1 MISVGI
7 TPEWARIMPPRARRW
22 IWPLAVAATT
32 AVALAL
38 RLWGVR
44 HGLPYAYNVDENAH
58 FVPRAIGLFGH
69 GWNPH
74 YFANPPALTYLLHL
88 VFAVWFG
95 GGQATGRAFA
105 RDPGEVFAVAR
116 VATALVSVAAVP
128 LLCLAGARL
137 LGRAAGLLAGALLAV
152 AFLPVFYAHEALNDA
167 AALTPLALGL
177 YGAAGVLRHGRRR
190 DYVLAGAGLGLAW
203 ATKYTAA
210 IVALPLLAAAL
221 AGPGPPARAARRLGL
236 GLAVAL
242 AAALAAHPFAV
253 LDAADFVAGL
263 RHQAGASGA
272 AKLGITEDSGHVY
285 YLWTLTWGLGWV
297 PAVAALGGALHLLRT
312 DRRVAAVL
320 VPAPVLFLV
329 YMGLQ
334 ERYFGRWLMPALPFL
349 CLLAAG
355 GAVALVR
362 LAPPRWRAAGAALAA
377 AALCAQGLL
386 FSVHGDLVLSRADTR
401 AAARTWLF
409 AHVPAGAPVA
419 IEPVVTDRWLGDPER
434 WPNLAPDAVRAPG
447 SHRLGDGQVLQRQP
461 RSTLTVG
468 FDGYAHT
475 LSPALLETW
484 ERAGVCWV
492 MTGSTQAGRVLA
504 DPAAAPGAV
513 AFYRALARRG
523 ELVFRASPMAGGGA
537 PPEFNFDWS
546 FDYYPLGYRRP
557 GPLVEVYRLR
567 GARCASG
574 LAGGPR
580 A

>member
-1 MISVGI
+1 
-7 TPEWARIMPPRARRW
+7 MPPRARRW
-22 IWPLAVAATT
+22 TWPLAVAAAT

-44 HGLPYAYNVDENAH
+44 HGLPYAYNVDENSH

-105 RDPGEVFAVAR
+105 RDPGQVFEVAR

-152 AFLPVFYAHEALNDA
+152 AFLPVFYAHEALDDA
-167 AALTPLALGL
+167 AALTPLALAL
-177 YGAAGVLRHGRRR
+177 YGAAGVLRYGRRR
-190 DYVLAGAGLGLAW
+190 DYLLAGAGLGLAW

-210 IVALPLLAAAL
+210 IVALPLLAAAF
-221 AGPGPPARAARRLGL
+221 AGPGPPGRAARRVGL

-242 AAALAAHPFAV
+242 AAAVIANPYAV
-253 LDAADFVAGL
+253 LDASGFLAGL

-272 AKLGITEDSGHVY
+272 AKLGITQDSGHLY
-285 YLWTLTWGLGWV
+285 YLWTLTWGLGWI
-297 PAVAALGGALHLLRT
+297 PALAALGGAVHLLRT

-320 VPAPVLFLV
+320 VPAPVLFLL

-334 ERYFGRWLMPALPFL
+334 QRYFGRWLMPALPFA
-349 CLLAAG
+349 CLLAAA

-362 LAPPRWRAAGAALAA
+362 LAPARARVAVAALAA
-377 AALCAQGLL
+377 AGLCVQGLV
-386 FSVHGDLVLSRADTR
+386 FSVHGDLVLSRPDTR
-401 AAARTWLF
+401 AAARTWML
-409 AHVPAGAPVA
+409 AHVPAGAAVV
-419 IEPVVTDRWLGDPER
+419 IEPVVTDRWLGDAGR
-434 WPNLAPDAVRAPG
+434 WRNVAPDAVRVPG
-447 SHRLGDGQVLQRQP
+447 SQRLPDGQVLRRQP
-461 RSTLTVG
+461 RSTGAVG
-468 FDGYAHT
+468 FDGYENT
-475 LSPALLETW
+475 LSPALVEAW
-484 ERAGVCWV
+484 ARAGVCWV
-492 MTGSTQAGRVLA
+492 MTGSTQAGRALA
-504 DPAAAPGAV
+504 DPGAAPRAV
-513 AFYRALARRG
+513 AFYAELARRG
-523 ELVFRASPMAGGGA
+523 ELVFRASPMAGGRA

-557 GPLVEVYRLR
+557 GPLVQVRRLR
-567 GARCASG
+567 GARCATG
-574 LAGGPR
+574 VAGGPQ

>member
-1 MISVGI
+1 M
-7 TPEWARIMPPRARRW
+7 
-22 IWPLAVAATT
+22 WPLAVAATT

-105 RDPGEVFAVAR
+105 RNPGEVFAVAR

-137 LGRAAGLLAGALLAV
+137 LGRAAGLLAGGLLAV

-167 AALTPLALGL
+167 AVLTPLALGL

-190 DYVLAGAGLGLAW
+190 DYALAGAGLGLAW

-210 IVALPLLAAAL
+210 LVALPLLAAAF

-242 AAALAAHPFAV
+242 AAALAAHPYAV
-253 LDAADFVAGL
+253 LDASNFVAGL

-285 YLWTLTWGLGWV
+285 YLWTLTWGLGWA

-320 VPAPVLFLV
+320 VPAPVLFLS

-362 LAPPRWRAAGAALAA
+362 RAPPRWRAAAGAVAA
-377 AALCAQGLL
+377 AALCAQGLV
-386 FSVHGDLVLSRADTR
+386 FSVHGDLVLSRGDTR
-401 AAARTWLF
+401 AAARAWLL
-409 AHVPAGAPVA
+409 AHVPAGAAVA
-419 IEPVVTDRWLGDPER
+419 VEPVVTDRWLGDPQR
-434 WPNLAPDAVRAPG
+434 WPNLAPDAVRLPG
-447 SHRLGDGQVLQRQP
+447 SQRLGDGQVLQRQP
-461 RSTLTVG
+461 RSTLAVG

-475 LSPALLETW
+475 PGRRLRRL
-484 ERAGVCWV
+484 RAHIVAGAAGGV
-492 MTGSTQAGRVLA
+492 GAGRRVLGDDRLHA
-504 DPAAAPGAV
+504 GRPRARRPG
-513 AFYRALARRG
+513 RRARRG
-523 ELVFRASPMAGGGA
+523 RLLPCPGAARRSRLPGQSHGRWGRAARVQLRLVLRLLPARIPAPGTPRRGVSAAWGALRQRPCRRAASMTR
-537 PPEFNFDWS
+537 
-546 FDYYPLGYRRP
+546 PL
-557 GPLVEVYRLR
+557 
-567 GARCASG
+567 S
-574 LAGGPR
+574 
-580 A
+580 